1 MRKAVRLLV
10 GRAAF
15 CIAGAGPADGLC
27 LDGQT
32 PGWSFI
38 SPGLNNI
45 DFMSIL
51 LNQSLLRALRVVE
64 YNSCRLKYLAAQ

>member
-1 MRKAVRLLV
+1 MQKAVRLLV

-15 CIAGAGPADGLC
+15 CIASGRLADSLC
-27 LDGQT
+27 LDGRT
-32 PGWSFI
+32 PGLPAI

-51 LNQSLLRALRVVE
+51 PNQSLLRIGAPGLHG
-64 YNSCRLKYLAAQ
+64 RLPS